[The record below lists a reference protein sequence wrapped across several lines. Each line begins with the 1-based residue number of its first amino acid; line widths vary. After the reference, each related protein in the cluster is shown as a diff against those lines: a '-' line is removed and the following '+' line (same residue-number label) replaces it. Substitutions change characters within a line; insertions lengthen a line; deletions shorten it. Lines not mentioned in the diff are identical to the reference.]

1 MIKNVKSEDL
11 RTVTTINFDSWEDK
25 ELAWKFYNAIK
36 EKNETDIWIY
46 NDEDLTETL
55 DWRY

>member
-25 ELAWKFYNAIK
+25 ELAWKFYNSIVTVQDF
-36 EKNETDIWIY
+36 EKS
-46 NDEDLTETL
+46 
-55 DWRY
+55 

>member
-25 ELAWKFYNAIK
+25 ELAWKFYNSIK
-36 EKNETDIWIY
+36 EKNEADIWIY
-46 NDEDLTETL
+46 NDEDLTVTL